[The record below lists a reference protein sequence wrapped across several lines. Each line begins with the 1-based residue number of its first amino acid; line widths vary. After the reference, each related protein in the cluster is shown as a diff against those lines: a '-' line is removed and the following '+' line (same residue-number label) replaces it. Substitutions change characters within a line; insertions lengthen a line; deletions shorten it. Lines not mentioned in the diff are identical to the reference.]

1 MTKIFRNFASALA
14 LSLLCGCTAQ
24 SFIAEPAP
32 PQIYLLRPRLGPSN
46 GPKVDF
52 TLAIGTPS
60 APFSLASRRIAIQRS
75 ANTLDY
81 YAKAVWQDRT
91 PTLLQRLVVE
101 GFEDSGKITA
111 VARTQSG
118 LHADYLLQL
127 DLRRFEADYLSPNGA
142 PRAQVSLAARLIRL
156 SDRKVVATTR
166 IRTQAS
172 AEHNSITAAVT
183 AFDRATAKAVKALVA
198 WTLAAPPPSHQ
209 RRATPDPD

>member
-1 MTKIFRNFASALA
+1 MTRILRNMASAFA

-24 SFIAEPAP
+24 SFIDAPTP
-32 PQIYLLRPRLGPSN
+32 PQIYLLNPRLGPIN
-46 GPKVDF
+46 GSKASF
-52 TLAIGTPS
+52 ALAVSTPS

-81 YAKAVWQDRT
+81 YARAVWQDRT
-91 PTLLQRLVVE
+91 PRLLQRLVVE

-127 DLRRFEADYLSPNGA
+127 DLRRFEADYLNPKGA
-142 PRAQVSLAARLIRL
+142 PRAELSLSARLIRL

-166 IRTQAS
+166 IRTQAP
-172 AEHNSITAAVT
+172 AQRNSIKSAVT
-183 AFDRATAKAVKALVA
+183 AFDHATAKAIKALVA
-198 WTLAAPPPSHQ
+198 WTLAAPLLPTHP
-209 RRATPDPD
+209 R